1 MQEITIE
8 DIMVG
13 ERENLR
19 ESLSDNNEITNDYKD
34 QEVGFRYST
43 DLTASQKI
51 TFVESV
57 IGLLIDEDEMD
68 YNGIIRDLA
77 FDYVMIVVFTDF
89 DTSDIDN
96 LDDMENVIKNTN
108 IVEIL
113 KEEVSQDLIDELNKA
128 IDQNIYYKTGINL
141 HSVENSIYDFV
152 NIFNNFVK
160 DIDVD
165 KIKESL
171 DAVRNISNSLTV
183 DKIVEAY
190 TKSSL
195 MNKKKEVDND
205 DV

>member
-8 DIMVG
+8 DIMVDEG
-13 ERENLR
+13 
-19 ESLSDNNEITNDYKD
+19 ESLSDNNETKNDYEY

-51 TFVESV
+51 AFVESV

-77 FDYVMIVVFTDF
+77 FDYVMIAVFTDF
-89 DTSDIDN
+89 DTSYIDN
-96 LDDMENVIKNTN
+96 LDDMEKVVKNTN

-141 HSVENSIYDFV
+141 HSVENSISDFV

-165 KIKESL
+165 KIKESF

-183 DKIVEAY
+183 DKIVDAY

>member
-8 DIMVG
+8 DIMVDEG
-13 ERENLR
+13 
-19 ESLSDNNEITNDYKD
+19 ESLSDNNEIKNDYEY

-51 TFVESV
+51 AFVESV

-77 FDYVMIVVFTDF
+77 FDYVMIAVFTDF
-89 DTSDIDN
+89 DTSYIDN
-96 LDDMENVIKNTN
+96 LDEMEKVVKNTN

-141 HSVENSIYDFV
+141 HSIENSISDFV

-165 KIKESL
+165 KIKESF
-171 DAVRNISNSLTV
+171 DTVRNISNSLTV
-183 DKIVEAY
+183 DKIVDAY

>member
-8 DIMVG
+8 DIMVDEG
-13 ERENLR
+13 
-19 ESLSDNNEITNDYKD
+19 ESLSDNNEIKNDYEY

-51 TFVESV
+51 AFVESV

-77 FDYVMIVVFTDF
+77 FDYVMIAVFTDF
-89 DTSDIDN
+89 DTSYIDN
-96 LDDMENVIKNTN
+96 LDEMEKVVKNTN

-141 HSVENSIYDFV
+141 HSVENSISDFV

-165 KIKESL
+165 KIKESF

-183 DKIVEAY
+183 DKIVDAY

>member
-8 DIMVG
+8 DIIVN
-13 ERENLR
+13 EK
-19 ESLSDNNEITNDYKD
+19 ESLSNNNEAINDYKD

-51 TFVESV
+51 AFVESV

-77 FDYVMIVVFTDF
+77 FDYVMIAVFTDF
-89 DTSDIDN
+89 DTSYIDN
-96 LDDMENVIKNTN
+96 LDEMEKVVKNTN

-141 HSVENSIYDFV
+141 HSVENSISDFV

-190 TKSSL
+190 TESSL